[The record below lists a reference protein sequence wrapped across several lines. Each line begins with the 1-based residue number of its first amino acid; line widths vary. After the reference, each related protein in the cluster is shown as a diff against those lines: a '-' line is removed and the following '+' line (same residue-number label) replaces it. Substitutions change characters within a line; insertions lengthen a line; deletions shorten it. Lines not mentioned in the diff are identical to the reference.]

1 MSSGGAAGRDLRSR
15 RRAPDIDSFPRSCPY
30 GRADRRRL
38 SLGDAGTLAGPGG
51 GAQRNTPL
59 ARHGAERARIRD
71 SLNAERARLHA
82 FSARCGDLQHAL
94 TLA

>member
-1 MSSGGAAGRDLRSR
+1 VAASRHDLAQSGAA
-15 RRAPDIDSFPRSCPY
+15 RATI
-30 GRADRRRL
+30 
-38 SLGDAGTLAGPGG
+38 
-51 GAQRNTPL
+51 
-59 ARHGAERARIRD
+59 HD